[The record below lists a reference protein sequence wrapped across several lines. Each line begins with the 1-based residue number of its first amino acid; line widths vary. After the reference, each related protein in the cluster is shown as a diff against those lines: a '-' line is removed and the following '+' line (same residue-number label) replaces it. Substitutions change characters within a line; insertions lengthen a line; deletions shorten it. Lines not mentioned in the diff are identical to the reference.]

1 MSYYTNANE
10 IEGKI
15 GKVLAKEGLVYT
27 FKTSQYPITLII
39 SQSQSP
45 AAQMSFMETGDDG
58 VSSKD
63 AALRFIFE
71 LDGLKIHTSSRLII
85 TDELMSKLKGL
96 AKKLHAAYVH
106 AYFADNVHDYGET
119 TACNDADDPNDAD
132 DTETPE
138 DDTPEGE
145 DVPENGDSVP
155 ENEDPVTED
164 PTGDPFAD
172 FMNEP
177 AAPEGE

>member
-1 MSYYTNANE
+1 MSYFTNAEE
-10 IEGKI
+10 IKGKI

-27 FKTSQYPITLII
+27 FRTSSYPITLII
-39 SQSQSP
+39 SQCQSP
-45 AAQMSFMETGDDG
+45 AAQMSFMETGNDG

-106 AYFADNVHDYGET
+106 AYFADHI
-119 TACNDADDPNDAD
+119 DDLEDSPCHTDPD

-138 DDTPEGE
+138 DDTPEAE
-145 DVPENGDSVP
+145 DVPENEDSVP
-155 ENEDPVTED
+155 VDAEN
-164 PTGDPFAD
+164 DPFAD
-172 FMNEP
+172 FMDT
-177 AAPEGE
+177 AAPADGTEDIEGE

>member
-1 MSYYTNANE
+1 MSYYTNAKE

-45 AAQMSFMETGDDG
+45 AAQMSFMETGDNG

-96 AKKLHAAYVH
+96 AKKLHTAYVH
-106 AYFADNVHDYGET
+106 AYFADHIDYFET
-119 TACNDADDPNDAD
+119 PPCDTDSE
-132 DTETPE
+132 DTEDTEQPE

>member
-1 MSYYTNANE
+1 MSYYTNAKE

-27 FKTSQYPITLII
+27 FKTSRYPITLII

-63 AALRFIFE
+63 SSLCFIFE

-96 AKKLHAAYVH
+96 AKKLHTAYVH
-106 AYFADNVHDYGET
+106 AYFADHIDYFET
-119 TACNDADDPNDAD
+119 PPCDTDPDDTD
-132 DTETPE
+132 DTETPQ

-145 DVPENGDSVP
+145 DVPENEDS
-155 ENEDPVTED
+155 VTED

>member
-1 MSYYTNANE
+1 MSYYTNAKE

-96 AKKLHAAYVH
+96 AKKLHTAYVH
-106 AYFADNVHDYGET
+106 AYFADRTECVSYINIE
-119 TACNDADDPNDAD
+119 D
-132 DTETPE
+132 DTEQSQ
-138 DDTPEGE
+138 DDTPEAE
-145 DVPENGDSVP
+145 DVPENEDSVP
-155 ENEDPVTED
+155 ENAEN
-164 PTGDPFAD
+164 DPFAD
-172 FMNEP
+172 FMDT
-177 AAPEGE
+177 AAPADGTEDIEGE